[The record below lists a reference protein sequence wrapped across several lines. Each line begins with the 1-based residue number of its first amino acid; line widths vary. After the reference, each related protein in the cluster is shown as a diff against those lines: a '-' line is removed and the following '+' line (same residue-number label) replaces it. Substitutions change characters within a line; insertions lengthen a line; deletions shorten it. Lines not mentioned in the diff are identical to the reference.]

1 MATATIPTVQ
11 RRSVGSAAP
20 QIVVAVAFAPAVVA
34 YFARLSSLEHYQF
47 FPFALAGAALLARRA
62 WKEPLV
68 ASPTSRGLWIAATSI
83 ALGLLAASVVL
94 QSPWAGYAG
103 SLVMLTASLYGV
115 GGRANV
121 ARFLP
126 AIVMLLTVL
135 RPPLS
140 LDATLI
146 AGLQTVTA
154 QLAGVALDVFN
165 IIHVRAGNVIE
176 IPGRRLFVE
185 EACSGVNSLFSAS
198 ACTIFYL
205 LWSRRHAFVAGVLLL
220 CVPLWVV
227 AANAGRIAI
236 VAWLRS
242 RWDVAAD
249 EGMLH
254 DALGLVV
261 FAVAMLLILSTERLL
276 TFYAAVLPP
285 SAETETHIVVNSASF
300 PVNESPATHSL
311 PWLVPAAAAGL
322 LLLLQ
327 LPSLAREVR
336 EFSPGDVEPLADFGD
351 DFLPDRSGDWKRAK
365 HELIERRRS
374 SAFGQYSQVWFYE
387 NRQDRLTASL
397 DYPFVGWHE
406 LPECYTAQGWTIMSR
421 NIVAAT
427 PAVSAGEVAPTTVYV
442 RMRHAASGRYGRL
455 WFTILAADGT
465 PVAPRRHGEW
475 DELGDRIAARWRSL
489 TTTSAAAEFD
499 RTVQTYQVQL
509 FLESFEPPSS
519 GGDDVAPPLL
529 EPFVRQVR
537 DRLATV
543 VP

>member
-11 RRSVGSAAP
+11 RRSAKSVAP
-20 QIVVAVAFAPAVVA
+20 QIVVAAAFAPAVVA

-62 WKEPLV
+62 WKEPFV
-68 ASPTSRGLWIAATSI
+68 ASPTSRGHWIAATLS
-83 ALGLLAASVVL
+83 ALGLLAASIIL

-103 SLVMLTASLYGV
+103 SLVMLTAWLYGV

-140 LDATLI
+140 LDARLI
-146 AGLQTVTA
+146 ASLQTVTA
-154 QLAGVALDVFN
+154 QLAALTLDVFN
-165 IIHVRAGNVIE
+165 VIHVRAGNVIE

-185 EACSGVNSLFSAS
+185 EACSGVNSLFSAL

-205 LWSRRHAFVAGVLLL
+205 LWSRRHAFVAGVMLL

-249 EGMLH
+249 EGLLH

-276 TFYAAVLPP
+276 TFYAAVIPPHPEADEQTAATAASLPTLDP
-285 SAETETHIVVNSASF
+285 SPTR
-300 PVNESPATHSL
+300 SL
-311 PWLVPAAAAGL
+311 PWLIPAAAAGL
-322 LLLLQ
+322 LLVLQ

-336 EFSPGDVEPLADFGD
+336 ELSPGDVDQLADFGD
-351 DFLPDRSGDWKRAK
+351 AFLPEQSGEWKRAK

-374 SAFGQYSQVWFYE
+374 SAFGEYSQVWFYE

-406 LPECYTAQGWTIMSR
+406 LPECYAAQGWTIASR
-421 NIVAAT
+421 SIVAAT
-427 PAVSAGEVAPTTVYV
+427 IAVSAGEAAPTTVYV

-475 DELGDRIAARWRSL
+475 DELADRIAARWRSL
-489 TTTSAAAEFD
+489 TMTSAAAEFD
-499 RTVQTYQVQL
+499 RTAQTYQVQV
-509 FLESFEPPSS
+509 FLESFEPPNSA
-519 GGDDVAPPLL
+519 DDDAPPLF

-537 DRLATV
+537 ERLATF